1 MNPSTN
7 MRIVPARQGM
17 AWLVNGWRLFK
28 RTPGTW
34 LALVAVY
41 WLLVTLLNEVR
52 YAGPLAATVLL
63 PAFSVSFMNIS
74 ADAAAGNKLLIAAL
88 WSGFRN
94 RFPALLMLGGLY
106 VLALLATLGL
116 SALADGGA
124 VFRWFVFGEPPSKAD
139 FESGGLGNGM
149 LVAAAVGTPVLMAF
163 WFAPVLAAWRGL
175 GAAQSLF
182 YSFFASLRN
191 WRAFLLYGAALSA
204 AGAVLSALVMII
216 AAAFAGNVA
225 VLHGF
230 MQGLSIVMLPTI
242 FASFYFGYR
251 DVFPEA
257 DAPAATPL
265 QASPPAP

>member
-1 MNPSTN
+1 
-7 MRIVPARQGM
+7 
-17 AWLVNGWRLFK
+17 
-28 RTPGTW
+28 
-34 LALVAVY
+34 
-41 WLLVTLLNEVR
+41 
-52 YAGPLAATVLL
+52 
-63 PAFSVSFMNIS
+63 
-74 ADAAAGNKLLIAAL
+74 
-88 WSGFRN
+88 
-94 RFPALLMLGGLY
+94 
-106 VLALLATLGL
+106 
-116 SALADGGA
+116 